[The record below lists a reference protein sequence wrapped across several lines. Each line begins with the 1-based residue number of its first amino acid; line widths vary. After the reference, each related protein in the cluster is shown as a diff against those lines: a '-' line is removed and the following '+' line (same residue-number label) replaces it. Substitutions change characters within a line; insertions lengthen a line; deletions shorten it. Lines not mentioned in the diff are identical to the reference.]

1 MLVSLISIKK
11 SIDFVHEDSL
21 VFFVRDELLSFL
33 KALFLATA
41 VWILLCFGNVA
52 SFEKFEDFLHI
63 AAITA
68 FTSYELVFCIGDTVN
83 HLLN

>member
-21 VFFVRDELLSFL
+21 VFFLREELLSFL
-33 KALFLATA
+33 EALFLATA

-52 SFEKFEDFLHI
+52 SFEKLEDFLHK
-63 AAITA
+63 ATITA
-68 FTSYELVFCIGDTVN
+68 FTSCERIY
-83 HLLN
+83 